1 MRTENAIL
9 GVDLTELEHEHAA
22 MAADLA
28 RLKSAGN
35 EFVPPQM
42 SAAASGLPGSP
53 LSPERA
59 GRLHDCVYRLLV
71 QLDPF
76 NRDLTSLS
84 HATREA
90 WKVDVRA
97 RFARQHPD
105 VPAARAGA
113 TPPHQLVTFLQPRRP
128 PPVDRDVHVGGRTFF
143 LRGGRLLGIRLDDPI
158 VRETGVVQLEHST
171 HVLLVRTRDGGVW
184 GTVNPPRTQ
193 VWTRWDWSSL
203 TLSRVALGEAVDIVA
218 AWRSAYAIDASG
230 RIWGWGTQESTFFG
244 IGNNASGKPAFADPT
259 PVTRVWL
266 ENDYVPAPAFARIS
280 GDEHMLCAVARDGTL
295 YACGYTISPVG
306 TMYNEDQILAR
317 LPDPPALVRDIV
329 GNVSPS
335 RYHLY
340 TNGHMVV
347 DVRTDEPYSEE
358 FQSIF
363 DDCVVE
369 YRPRSFALGTGP
381 LALLVDGSLF
391 SLTAQGRVDLG
402 GRVAVGM
409 SVEGNLYAV
418 CVHFLD
424 GTESVLVGLGKSR
437 QDEQHP
443 GEIWVDAE
451 WRA

>member
-295 YACGYTISPVG
+295 Y
-306 TMYNEDQILAR
+306 
-317 LPDPPALVRDIV
+317 
-329 GNVSPS
+329 
-335 RYHLY
+335 